1 MYRLKSMPIFLFPL
15 PVLAIAGIFYF
26 IVSGKSAPAVRRA
39 AIAACILALL
49 TILVCSVFIL
59 SRPAA
64 VAGPNYSP
72 GSEDPATPVSP
83 LNIALVIGMSLIFL
97 FFVLLVVIA
106 ARREQRRRKN
116 G

>member
-1 MYRLKSMPIFLFPL
+1 MPIFFFPL

-26 IVSGKSAPAVRRA
+26 ILSGKSAPAVRRA
-39 AIAACILALL
+39 AIIAL
-49 TILVCSVFIL
+49 ILVFLSILICSVFIL

-64 VAGPNYSP
+64 AAGFNYFPDS
-72 GSEDPATPVSP
+72 DTPVTPVPP
-83 LNIALVIGMSLIFL
+83 LNIVLVIGMSLVFIFFAIL
-97 FFVLLVVIA
+97 IAVA